1 MLGDTL
7 AQSYF
12 LRVHGIRQRDACILP
27 WCLLAWMKLSYEFP
41 LSAYII
47 DNFPACAAIAV
58 LKTVATGIISPISFD
73 RPALDGAKDFRRNP
87 SW

>member
-12 LRVHGIRQRDACILP
+12 LKVHSILQRDACILP
-27 WCLLAWMKLSYEFP
+27 WCLPAWMKLSHEPP

-47 DNFPACAAIAV
+47 DNSPACAAIAM
-58 LKTVATGIISPISFD
+58 LKTVAKGVISLISFD
-73 RPALDGAKDFRRNP
+73 LPALDGAKDFRCNP
-87 SW
+87 I